1 MLNKV
6 NHFFRMIWGG
16 QPVGWKTL
24 LPGLAL
30 TAVLLVLPTGFE
42 GARIYQGTEKVRATV
57 LEVDDS
63 AIVDVGLVR
72 TGEQA
77 CLLRIEEGGF
87 GLVTVAPFTAVAG
100 GLLLTRQNP
109 KDQNSLRR

>member
-1 MLNKV
+1 MTPYPKNNEEHKGDDFMNKM
-6 NHFFRMIWGG
+6 FQRG
-16 QPVGWKTL
+16 TAL
-24 LPGLAL
+24 LSAAALAAGLAACGSSASSPAAAS
-30 TAVLLVLPTGFE
+30 TT
-42 GARIYQGTEKVRATV
+42 
-57 LEVDDS
+57 VDDS

-77 CLLRIEEGGF
+77 CLLRIEAGSF

>member
-1 MLNKV
+1 MLNKAIR
-6 NHFFRMIWGG
+6 FFRMIWGG

-77 CLLRIEEGGF
+77 CLLRIGGGSF
-87 GLVTVAPFTAVAG
+87 AG
-100 GLLLTRQNP
+100 YKIRAANLLSG
-109 KDQNSLRR
+109 SLS